1 MYLKV
6 TNLYNILIWNNICIG
21 IGFLKKETKNQVKLQ
36 KEFYDIYWS
45 QINNNKFVIDINE
58 DNFSDDK
65 NYLNIESLDEEIN
78 YINYLIKIT
87 EEKLLSFENGGNN
100 INNSENKLTL
110 TNKDIL
116 EINDHINNNG
126 KTGLLS
132 VKSEDKFNVE
142 IIQANDTKTNKKQKK
157 SEINCGKAQG
167 NEDYI
172 NLASYPNQLCI
183 TSKNNKPIY
192 LKEIAPSQEK
202 SKEVEKIKVGLNNF
216 KNISDKENIINNNDL
231 INNENT
237 NENKNELINFNLMKN
252 FYAENKIRKDSL
264 ISDYSC
270 NGNFIN
276 NVFAEQNAF
285 NNMNNF
291 NYYNMCLN
299 KNENEVF

>member
-1 MYLKV
+1 M
-6 TNLYNILIWNNICIG
+6 
-21 IGFLKKETKNQVKLQ
+21 
-36 KEFYDIYWS
+36 
-45 QINNNKFVIDINE
+45 
-58 DNFSDDK
+58 
-65 NYLNIESLDEEIN
+65 DEEIN

-100 INNSENKLTL
+100 INNNENKLTL

-116 EINDHINNNG
+116 EMKDPINNNG
-126 KTGLLS
+126 NTGLLS

-142 IIQANDTKTNKKQKK
+142 IIHANDSKANAKQKK
-157 SEINCGKAQG
+157 SEINSGKAQC

-172 NLASYPNQLCI
+172 NLTSYSNQIFI

-192 LKEIAPSQEK
+192 LKEILPIQEK
-202 SKEVEKIKVGLNNF
+202 SKEVEKVKCGLNNF

-231 INNENT
+231 IINEN

-252 FYAENKIRKDSL
+252 FYTENKIRKDSL

-276 NVFAEQNAF
+276 NVFAEQTAF

-291 NYYNMCLN
+291 NYYNMSLN

>member
-1 MYLKV
+1 MR
-6 TNLYNILIWNNICIG
+6 
-21 IGFLKKETKNQVKLQ
+21 
-36 KEFYDIYWS
+36 
-45 QINNNKFVIDINE
+45 
-58 DNFSDDK
+58 
-65 NYLNIESLDEEIN
+65 
-78 YINYLIKIT
+78 LIKIT
-87 EEKLLSFENGGNN
+87 EEKLLSFDNGGNN

-142 IIQANDTKTNKKQKK
+142 IIQSNDTKPNKKQKK

-183 TSKNNKPIY
+183 ISKNNKPIY

-276 NVFAEQNAF
+276 NVFAEQTAF

>member
-1 MYLKV
+1 M
-6 TNLYNILIWNNICIG
+6 
-21 IGFLKKETKNQVKLQ
+21 
-36 KEFYDIYWS
+36 
-45 QINNNKFVIDINE
+45 
-58 DNFSDDK
+58 
-65 NYLNIESLDEEIN
+65 DEEIN

-87 EEKLLSFENGGNN
+87 EEKLLSFENGSNH
-100 INNSENKLTL
+100 INNNENKLTL

-116 EINDHINNNG
+116 EMKDPINNNG
-126 KTGLLS
+126 NTGLLS

-142 IIQANDTKTNKKQKK
+142 IIHANDSKANAKQKK
-157 SEINCGKAQG
+157 SEINSGKAQC

-172 NLASYPNQLCI
+172 NLTSYSNQIFI

-192 LKEIAPSQEK
+192 LKEILPIQEK
-202 SKEVEKIKVGLNNF
+202 SKEVEKVKCGLNNF

-231 INNENT
+231 IINEN

-270 NGNFIN
+270 NGNFISN
-276 NVFAEQNAF
+276 LFAEQGTF

-291 NYYNMCLN
+291 NYYNMSLN

>member
-1 MYLKV
+1 M
-6 TNLYNILIWNNICIG
+6 
-21 IGFLKKETKNQVKLQ
+21 
-36 KEFYDIYWS
+36 
-45 QINNNKFVIDINE
+45 
-58 DNFSDDK
+58 
-65 NYLNIESLDEEIN
+65 
-78 YINYLIKIT
+78 
-87 EEKLLSFENGGNN
+87 
-100 INNSENKLTL
+100 TL

-142 IIQANDTKTNKKQKK
+142 IIQSNDTKPNKKQKK

-192 LKEIAPSQEK
+192 LKEIAPSH
-202 SKEVEKIKVGLNNF
+202 
-216 KNISDKENIINNNDL
+216 L

-276 NVFAEQNAF
+276 NVFAEQTAF